1 MNDERKTLKIHPDL
15 HKELKLHSAGTG
27 LSIQAVLE
35 VAVIVVTNLSY
46 SDMEKITFDYYHDK
60 SLKYLNDLLKPA
72 KKKIVKPKT
81 KKS

>member
-35 VAVIVVTNLSY
+35 VAVMVVTRLSY
-46 SDMEKITFDYYHDK
+46 NDMRKITFDYYNDK
-60 SLKYLNDLLKPA
+60 SMKYLDNILKPA
-72 KKKIVKPKT
+72 NKKIGKPKT